1 MEGRDTSMW
10 IPQRKDA
17 RLLVLVL
24 VGVPGLD
31 CLRETDHGPGPAGSR
46 SLSPTDRD
54 PGGHREEAFV
64 VAGLSLDE
72 YEEWLALFDDVGGEF
87 GRVAA
92 ADVAH

>member
-1 MEGRDTSMW
+1 MPGCWCLS
-10 IPQRKDA
+10 
-17 RLLVLVL
+17 LL
-24 VGVPGLD
+24 GHPGLITSEK
-31 CLRETDHGPGPAGSR
+31 LITGLVRPGQKA
-46 SLSPTDRD
+46 LSPTDRD
-54 PGGHREEAFV
+54 PEGHREEAFV

>member
-24 VGVPGLD
+24 VGAPGLD
-31 CLRETDHGPGPAGSR
+31 CLRELTTGLVRPGQKA
-46 SLSPTDRD
+46 LSPTDRD
-54 PGGHREEAFV
+54 PEGHREEAFV